1 MGVRIL
7 VIEDNADNLELVCYL
22 LRAFGHQAIAARD
35 GLSGVRMA
43 AEENPDIVL
52 CDIQLPDIDGY
63 EVARRIRTHPLLA
76 SIPMVAVTAS
86 AQSSDRQRVLDC
98 GFDGYFSKPI
108 DPETFVSDID
118 GFLPPA
124 VRSRRPSHSA

>member
-1 MGVRIL
+1 MGARIL
-7 VIEDNADNLELVCYL
+7 VVEDNADNLELVCYL
-22 LRAFGHQAIAARD
+22 LRAFGHEAIAAPD

-43 AEENPDIVL
+43 GDERPDIVL

-63 EVARRIRTHPLLA
+63 EVVRRIRSNPSLA
-76 SIPMVAVTAS
+76 SIPVVAVTAS

-98 GFDGYFSKPI
+98 GFDGYFSKPL

-124 VRSRRPSHSA
+124 LRSRRPSQSA